1 MIRIGLLL
9 LLGLLARFLPLRV
22 VFWLTERVGDVV
34 YMAWPRGRRWAKEAM
49 WQAVGER
56 EAKKAVAGLARRSVG
71 NYYKYVVEFTRLRWL
86 RPEDLSHHVDYEG
99 AEHVAQAMADGRGVI
114 LVGLHQGNWDL
125 GGAVL
130 AQQYP
135 VHIVVDTHK
144 PPRFNTFI
152 QGLRERTGVRVIPV
166 EQAARGVLRVL
177 GRNEVLGVAIDAK
190 PGIEDGVEVTFLG
203 RPLRVPAGVAALA
216 LRTGARLVPVTL
228 VREKGG
234 RYRGFAAA
242 PIRFTPS
249 GDRQQDLRALMQGV
263 LVVLEQWVRRYPD
276 QWYVFRPLWGDEL
289 STRTT

>member
-9 LLGLLARFLPLRV
+9 LLGLLARFFPLRM

-34 YMAWPRGRRWAKEAM
+34 YLAWPRGRRWAKEAM

-56 EAKKAVAGLARRSVG
+56 EAKKAVARLARRSVG
-71 NYYKYVVEFTRLRWL
+71 NYFKYVVELTRLRWL
-86 RPEDLSHHVDYEG
+86 RLEDVTRNIAYEG
-99 AEHVAQAMADGRGVI
+99 AEHVAQAMADGQGVI
-114 LVGLHQGNWDL
+114 LVGLHQGNWDF

-166 EQAARGVLRVL
+166 EQAARGLLGVL
-177 GRNEVLGVAIDAK
+177 GRNEVVGVAIDAK
-190 PGIEDGVEVTFLG
+190 PGIENGVEVTFLG

-228 VREKGG
+228 VREEGG
-234 RYRGFAAA
+234 RYRGFAAEA
-242 PIRFTPS
+242 IRFTPS

-263 LVVLEQWVRRYPD
+263 VTVLEQWVRRYPD

-289 STRTT
+289 ATRTT